1 MSEQMLKMVGTVLAG
16 AAALGVLLLLLMVFR
31 LAFRLTTNAVSQT
44 IKALWQLVFGMA
56 TDVRFLNML
65 ALIFCMV
72 AERREG
78 AFWPTIAAVVSAAA
92 FLTAAF
98 FTGVFLLLS
107 SGRNLMR
114 TDNTMLAALLHQ
126 LRLNVGFLG
135 VIYLSLSF
143 CCLTYSWHQLAHWE
157 PALQGHFEIPGETA
171 SFETFFHFTAQEM
184 LNSVPGPLA
193 EHFNG
198 QISEVTVP
206 QHAVAVRYVCLFF
219 RCAFWGAFASLL
231 SALFLPGRV
240 FAD

>member
-1 MSEQMLKMVGTVLAG
+1 MSEQILKVLGMVLAG
-16 AAALGVLLLLLMVFR
+16 AAALGVMLLLVVVFR
-31 LAFRLTTNAVSQT
+31 LAIRMTTNAVSQT
-44 IKALWQLVFGMA
+44 FKALWQLVFGMA

-65 ALIFCMV
+65 ALIFCLI
-72 AERREG
+72 AERRDDS
-78 AFWPTIAAVVSAAA
+78 FWPTIACVVSAAA

-107 SGRNLMR
+107 SGRNVMR
-114 TDNTMLAALLHQ
+114 TDNTMLAGWLHQ

-143 CCLTYSWHQLAHWE
+143 CCLTYSWYQLSRWE
-157 PALQGHFEIPGETA
+157 PALQGHFEIPEATA
-171 SFETFFHFTAQEM
+171 GFETFFHFTAQEM

-193 EHFNG
+193 EHFDG
-198 QISEVTVP
+198 QISAVVVS
-206 QHAVAVRYVCLFF
+206 QHAVAVRYFCLFF
-219 RCAFWGAFASLL
+219 RCAFWGAFGSLL

>member
-1 MSEQMLKMVGTVLAG
+1 MSEQILKGLGMVLAG
-16 AAALGVLLLLLMVFR
+16 AAALGILLLLLILLR
-31 LAFRLTTNAVSQT
+31 LAIRLTTNAVSQT
-44 IKALWQLVFGMA
+44 FKALWHLLFGMA

-72 AERREG
+72 AERRVG
-78 AFWPTIAAVVSAAA
+78 TYWPTIAVVVSAAA

-107 SGRNLMR
+107 SGRNVLQ
-114 TDNTMLAALLHQ
+114 TKNAMLAGLFHQ

-135 VIYLSLSF
+135 LIYLSLSF
-143 CCLTYSWHQLAHWE
+143 CCLTYSWHQLSRWE
-157 PALQGHFEIPGETA
+157 PALQGHFQIPGDTA

-193 EHFNG
+193 EHFDG
-198 QISEVTVP
+198 QISAVTVSP
-206 QHAVAVRYVCLFF
+206 PAVIVRYVCLFF
-219 RCAFWGAFASLL
+219 RCAFWGAFGSLL
-231 SALFLPGRV
+231 SALFLPSRV